1 MTKSGY
7 NNPSTSKCW
16 KLFRATLTRKA
27 SKSGNFFITGNGIQC
42 SWKGIYNSKNHI
54 RLWKKKT
61 SGNSLV
67 VRRVSPGRIIVLS
80 FWTKYVVPHQ
90 IKLRI
95 LKFII
100 KRAQSTICTVIL
112 CLLGRKWLLSCR
124 FGRTAKFWL
133 PHTDC
138 GCSCRM
144 QGFIYREKKFVPKMF
159 TCKVAAVEWFVYT
172 IICDS

>member
-1 MTKSGY
+1 MKRGNYGTFW
-7 NNPSTSKCW
+7 TSK
-16 KLFRATLTRKA
+16 LPIYLT
-27 SKSGNFFITGNGIQC
+27 S
-42 SWKGIYNSKNHI
+42 
-54 RLWKKKT
+54 T

-67 VRRVSPGRIIVLS
+67 VHRVSPGRIIVLS
-80 FWTKYVVPHQ
+80 FWTKYVVHQ

-144 QGFIYREKKFVPKMF
+144 QGSIYREKKICPKDVHMQGGCCRMVRLHNNIWF
-159 TCKVAAVEWFVYT
+159 ISVDETLLKHYCSGNTIKDETKEVLLLESNKVCHGV
-172 IICDS
+172 